1 MEIKWRWG
9 EDSDGYFMQLG
20 QFVAQDKDPQRGWLK
35 LYRQVEAAVAKGEVA
50 DMYLHCEEMVL
61 LRGTFTMIM
70 KVIEEQRRERER
82 EASLVR
88 NEKARSDMLDYA
100 TQEGY
105 RA

>member
-1 MEIKWRWG
+1 MEIKWQWG
-9 EDSDGYFMQLG
+9 QDSSGYYLKLG

-50 DMYLHCEEMVL
+50 DIYLYGQEISAL
-61 LRGTFTMIM
+61 YGTFNM
-70 KVIEEQRRERER
+70 VIKAVEEQRHQREREG
-82 EASLVR
+82 SIVR
-88 NEKARSDMLDYA
+88 NEKARSTMIDYA